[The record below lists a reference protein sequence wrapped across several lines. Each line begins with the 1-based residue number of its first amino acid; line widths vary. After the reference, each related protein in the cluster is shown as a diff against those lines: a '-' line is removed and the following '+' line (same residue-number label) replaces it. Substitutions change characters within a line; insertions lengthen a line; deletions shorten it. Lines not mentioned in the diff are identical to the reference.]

1 MSPMLIS
8 SLAALLVALC
18 LLAIALLL
26 RRIVR
31 KEESLEKKLLGK
43 TPKKILKFLQG
54 SDGIS
59 TIGEI
64 ASENFIPEKQ
74 AELYVAELEA
84 AGEVEVKRRRVVKR

>member
-1 MSPMLIS
+1 VPPSYRTAP
-8 SLAALLVALC
+8 
-18 LLAIALLL
+18 

-64 ASENFIPEKQ
+64 ASENFIPEGRLSSMSQSSRQLAKW
-74 AELYVAELEA
+74 
-84 AGEVEVKRRRVVKR
+84 K